1 MSEEKS
7 ELEKGIEKET
17 AIKKLRASIIRKV
30 EDFDPTA
37 IPLFVGKVG
46 DVHRA
51 IYKTAMTY
59 TALQEALE
67 EQANNTKP
75 TRDAKALQ
83 VRFDELVAENF
94 PDMGEEELVPMLVN
108 YMTYVMRTADR
119 LLMREENLEITERDN
134 LSNTV
139 PGKENTRI
147 GTVHPIIPQRNNEL
161 SVRDR
166 MRRNLRG
173 ARNEPDKFNI
183 ILLNS
188 LILMRVVI
196 PTAPDLIRLINT
208 IVTRL
213 RDYGERFNVNSLQ
226 LERAGITELLI
237 DFVLDRIDYHS
248 VKDVADVY
256 ELKQY
261 ILAND
266 INAIVMSLL
275 CLTAPKGVS
284 FRMYCVANFCQHNDI
299 QVVDP
304 TTMIIDIEEDM
315 PRERLDVLYEIVNKA
330 RKLSREEL
338 AKYRPIYN
346 DPEGNPIDA
355 VIPITGVGRMN
366 IEIPT
371 LDQYFGTYAAM
382 RDRINPD
389 LRELAIEFPNQR
401 DFKEKRKEY
410 MSGIRGSE
418 YTQWIGS
425 IEYDPEP
432 GKEGEIEV
440 ITRDTDPRSF
450 EEGLLDIFSED
461 EELYMDTLQRLIKTI
476 PRMTYTF
483 VGIPNDACPS
493 CEKVAEGEDRT
504 LISGFTPIDPVM
516 NFFDRTRMMIG
527 IREETSNTIEEN
539 LS

>member
-7 ELEKGIEKET
+7 EIEKGIEKE
-17 AIKKLRASIIRKV
+17 AGINKLRASVIRKM
-30 EDFDPTA
+30 EDFDPSA
-37 IPLFVGKVG
+37 IPVFVGSVG

-59 TALQEALE
+59 TALQSALE
-67 EQANNTKP
+67 RSPADKP
-75 TRDAKALQ
+75 SRDVKTLK
-83 VRFDELVAENF
+83 VKFDELVAEYF
-94 PDMGEEELVPMLVN
+94 PDMEEAELTPMLIN
-108 YMTYVMRTADR
+108 YMTFIMRSCDR
-119 LLMREENLEITERDN
+119 LLMRDENLPLLERDG

-139 PGKENTRI
+139 AGKEGDRI
-147 GTVHPIIPQRNNEL
+147 GTVHPVIPSRNNEL

-173 ARNEPDKFNI
+173 GRGEPDKFNI

-196 PTAPDLIRLINT
+196 PSAPDLIRLINS
-208 IVTRL
+208 IATRL
-213 RDYGERFNVNSLQ
+213 QTYGERFNVNSLQ
-226 LERAGITELLI
+226 LERGGIAELLI
-237 DFVLDRIDYHS
+237 DFVLDRVDYHS
-248 VKDVADVY
+248 VKDVADNY
-256 ELKQY
+256 ELKDY

-266 INAIVMSLL
+266 INPIVMALL
-275 CLTAPKGVS
+275 CVTAPKGVS
-284 FRMYCVANFCQHNDI
+284 FRMYCVANKCQHNDI

-304 TTMIIDIEEDM
+304 TTMILDIEEDM
-315 PRERLDVLYEIVNKA
+315 PADRRGILYEVVNKA

-338 AKYRPIYN
+338 AKLRPVYN
-346 DPEGNPIDA
+346 DPEGKPLDKN
-355 VIPITGVGRMN
+355 IPIPGIGRMT

-371 LDQYFGTYAAM
+371 LTEYFGTYAAM

-389 LRELAIEFPNQR
+389 LRELAIEFPNVK

-425 IEYDPEP
+425 VEYDPEP
-432 GKEGEIEV
+432 GKEGEVDV
-440 ITRDTDPRSF
+440 ITRDSDPRSF
-450 EEGLLDIFSED
+450 EEGLLDIFGED
-461 EELYMDTLQRLIKTI
+461 EDLYVDTIKRLITAI

-483 VGIPNDACPS
+483 IGIPNDSCPS
-493 CEKVAEGEDRT
+493 CNKEAEGEDRV
-504 LISGFTPIDPVM
+504 LIKGFTPVDPIM

-527 IREETSNTIEEN
+527 MREEAATTIEES